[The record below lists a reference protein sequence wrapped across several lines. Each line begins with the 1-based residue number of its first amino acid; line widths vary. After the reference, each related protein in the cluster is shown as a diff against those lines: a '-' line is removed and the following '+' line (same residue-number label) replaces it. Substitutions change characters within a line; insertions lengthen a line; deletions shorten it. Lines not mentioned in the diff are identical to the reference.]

1 MSYLDSGFER
11 HRPNTAGSDPAT
23 AVASR
28 APSDIIEMSEVEK
41 HHGEKHGVNVQGAEA
56 QFNALSRRLTRQ
68 STRRHAKDGDVEKQE
83 TFDLLEYLRSTSGK
97 QDEAGFAHK
106 RVGVTFQNL
115 RVIGAGG
122 VKIYVR
128 TFPDAVKEFFLLPW
142 YMGKGLL
149 GKQLAAPKTILH
161 SFDGAVRPGE
171 MVLVLGRPGA
181 GCSSFL
187 KTIANQRGSFINVEG
202 DVQYAGIPAQ
212 EFGKRFAGEAAYN
225 MEDDIHYPILT
236 VAQTLQFALSLKSPG
251 RLLPEQ
257 TRAELN
263 DEILNMLLSMLNIT
277 HTRDTVVGNEFLRGV
292 SGGERKRV
300 SIAEMMS
307 TRACVLSWDNS
318 TRGLDASTA
327 LDYAK
332 SLRIMTDIFK
342 LTTFVSLYQAGEGIY
357 DQFDKVL
364 LIDEGREV
372 YFGPAKDA
380 RQYMLS
386 LGFRNLPRQTTAD
399 YLTGCTDPNERAFAD
414 GRTEADV
421 PSTPDALAA
430 AFRDSPYWGNMVAE
444 REAMHMEWQKEA
456 SDPSGAQAQFRQAT
470 KEEKRK
476 HVSHKDPHVVS
487 YFSMVK
493 TLVWRQWL
501 MQIQDTFSIF
511 TSFATAII
519 ISIVSGSVYLN
530 LPLTAAGAFTRGGV
544 IFLALL
550 FNALNA
556 FSELPA
562 MMMGRPILYKQLSY
576 RFYRGSALSV
586 AQTITDIPLT
596 SIRILLF
603 SIIIYFMCGLERSA
617 GGFFTFYL
625 FTYLT
630 FLVMTAFFRL
640 IGIVCKGYDT
650 AARLAAV
657 IITLMVLYAGYMIP
671 VYSMKRWLFWIWYMN
686 PLNYG
691 FASMMEN
698 EFYRISMAC
707 VGPYIIPH
715 NVPGITKY
723 PETLGPNQ
731 VCTLL
736 GSSSGQSEV
745 PGSAY
750 MAAGFEYQKKHIW
763 RNFGILV
770 LYWVAFIALQIVAME
785 VFQHG
790 ANARAITIFAK
801 ESAET
806 KKRNERLLER
816 KAALRKG
823 EAEQDISALT
833 KSTKAFTWENLDYTV
848 PVPGGQRQLLNK
860 VFGYVKPGTL
870 TALMGAS
877 GAGKTTLLDVLA
889 GRKTIGVV
897 SGDVLIGG
905 ERTGVAFQR
914 GTAYCEQLDVH
925 ESTATVREALR
936 FSAYLR
942 QPYEVSKE
950 EKDNYVE
957 EVIQLLEMED
967 IADAMIGQPG
977 VGLGVEARKRV
988 TIGVELA
995 AKPQLLL
1002 FLDEPTSGLDGQ
1014 SAYNIVRFLKKLA
1027 AGGQAIL
1034 CTIHQPN
1041 ALLFEQFDNLLLLQ
1055 RGGECV
1061 YFGPIGKDSQHLV
1074 KYLGDRGA
1082 ACPPDANPAEYVLEA
1097 IGAGSRERVGP
1108 TDWAELWRQSEE
1120 FARVKQEIAHIKEE
1134 AAKQPPE
1141 VDPKANDEYATP
1153 FMHQLKVVSER
1164 TLTAFWRQPDY
1175 GFTRLFSHGAIALLT
1190 SLTFLQLG
1198 NSTQELQYRVFAIFI
1213 ATVMPAI
1220 IISQVEPM
1228 FIMAR
1233 MIFIRESS
1241 SRMYSQIVFALG
1253 QLMAEMPYSVL
1264 CAVVY
1269 FLLFYFPAGFQSAP
1283 DRAGYHF
1290 FLILITEV
1298 FSVTLGQMLAALT
1311 PNVFIA
1317 SLLNPF
1323 ILVTFSLFCGVTIP
1337 KDAIPKFWRVWLY
1350 ELDPFTRLISGLVST
1365 ELHGLKITCSPLE
1378 FSVFQPPS
1386 GQTCVQWA
1394 GDFVNATVGYLDNP
1408 SATSDCRYCP
1418 YTYGDDFYSALNISF
1433 DTRWRDLGIMIAFTV
1448 FNTIVT
1454 LIASKAFKFARR

>member
-1 MSYLDSGFER
+1 MSYLGQ
-11 HRPNTAGSDPAT
+11 RPNTAGSDPAT
-23 AVASR
+23 AVGSR
-28 APSDIIEMSEVEK
+28 APSDVIEMSEAEK
-41 HHGEKHGVNVQGAEA
+41 HQGDRDGVNVHNAEA

-68 STRRHAKDGDVEKQE
+68 STRRHDKEGGDIEKQE
-83 TFDLLEYLRSTSGK
+83 TFDLLDYLRSTSGK
-97 QDEAGFAHK
+97 RDEAGFAHK
-106 RVGVTFQNL
+106 HVGVTFENL

-128 TFPDAVKEFFLLPW
+128 TFPDAVKEFFLMPW
-142 YMGKGLL
+142 FMGKALL

-161 SFDGAVRPGE
+161 SFNGAVRPGE

-187 KTIANQRGSFINVEG
+187 KTIANQRGSFIKVEG
-202 DVQYAGIPAQ
+202 DVQYA
-212 EFGKRFAGEAAYN
+212 
-225 MEDDIHYPILT
+225 DDIHYPILT
-236 VAQTLQFALSLKSPG
+236 VAQTLKFALDLKSPG

-257 TRAELN
+257 TRAQLN
-263 DEILNMLLSMLNIT
+263 DEILNMLLNMLNIT

-307 TRACVLSWDNS
+307 SRACVLSWDNS

-372 YFGPAKDA
+372 FFGPAKEA

-386 LGFRNLPRQTTAD
+386 LGFRDLPRQTTAD
-399 YLTGCTDPNERAFAD
+399 YLTGCTDPNERQFAD
-414 GRTEADV
+414 GHSELSV
-421 PSTPDALAA
+421 PSTPDALAE
-430 AFRDSPYWGNMVAE
+430 AFQHSPYWNNMLAE
-444 REAMHMEWQKEA
+444 REAMQIEWQKEA
-456 SDPSGAQAQFRQAT
+456 NDPNGAQAQFRQAT
-470 KEEKRK
+470 QEEKRK
-476 HVSHKDPHVVS
+476 HVSSKDPHVVS

-501 MQIQDTFSIF
+501 MQIQDTFTIF

-519 ISIVSGSVYLN
+519 IAIVSGSVYLN

-596 SIRILLF
+596 SIRIMLF
-603 SIIIYFMCGLERSA
+603 SIIVYFMCGLERSA

-640 IGIVCKGYDT
+640 IGIICKGYDT

-657 IITLMVLYAGYMIP
+657 IITLMVVYAGYMIP

-707 VGPYIIPH
+707 VGSYIIPH
-715 NVPGITKY
+715 NVPGVVTKY

-736 GSSSGQSEV
+736 GASPGESEV
-745 PGSAY
+745 SGSAY
-750 MAAGFEYQKKHIW
+750 INAGFEYKKDQLW

-770 LYWVAFIALQIVAME
+770 LYWVAFIALQVLAME
-785 VFQHG
+785 KFQHG

-801 ESAET
+801 ETAET
-806 KKRNERLLER
+806 KERNQRLHER

-823 EAEQDISALT
+823 EVNQDLGALT

-889 GRKTIGVV
+889 GRKTIGVIH
-897 SGDVLIGG
+897 GDVLIGG
-905 ERTGVAFQR
+905 EHTGVAFQR

-925 ESTATVREALR
+925 EPTATVREALR

-942 QPYEVSKE
+942 QPYEISKE

-1082 ACPPDANPAEYVLEA
+1082 VCPPDANPAEYVLEA
-1097 IGAGSRERVGP
+1097 IGAGSRERIGP
-1108 TDWAELWRQSEE
+1108 TDWAELWRQSDN
-1120 FARVKQEIAHIKEE
+1120 FTRVKQEIVHIKEE
-1134 AAKQPPE
+1134 AAKHPPE
-1141 VDPKANDEYATP
+1141 ADPKANDEYATP

-1198 NSTQELQYRVFAIFI
+1198 NSTQELQYRVFAIFM
-1213 ATVMPAI
+1213 ASVMPAI

-1264 CAVVY
+1264 CAVAY
-1269 FLLFYFPAGFQSAP
+1269 FLLFYFPAGFQTAS

-1290 FLILITEV
+1290 FMILVTEI
-1298 FSVTLGQMLAALT
+1298 FSVTLGQMVAALT
-1311 PNVFIA
+1311 PSVFIA

-1337 KDAIPKFWRVWLY
+1337 KDAIPKFWRAWLY
-1350 ELDPFTRLISGLVST
+1350 QLDPFTRLISGLVST
-1365 ELHGLKITCSPLE
+1365 ELHGLKITCTSLE

-1394 GDFVNATVGYLDNP
+1394 GDFVNATAGYLDNP

-1418 YTYGDDFYSALNISF
+1418 YSYGDDFYKSLNISF

-1448 FNTIVT
+1448 FNTVVT
-1454 LIASKAFKFARR
+1454 LIASKAFKFSKR

>member
-1 MSYLDSGFER
+1 MSTGHEKY
-11 HRPNTAGSDPAT
+11 RPESTAFSDLPT
-23 AVASR
+23 AVPSR
-28 APSDIIEMSEVEK
+28 APSDILEMSETEK
-41 HHGEKHGVNVQGAEA
+41 PHNHSDGVDVKHAEA
-56 QFNALSRRLTRQ
+56 EFNALARRLTRQ
-68 STRRHAKDGDVEKQE
+68 STRKGSTAGDDLEKQE
-83 TFDLLEYLRSTSGK
+83 TFDLLDYLRTTSGK

-106 RVGVTFQNL
+106 HVGVTFQNL

-128 TFPDAVKEFFLLPW
+128 TFPDAVKEFFLMPVIIG
-142 YMGKGLL
+142 MSLL
-149 GKQLAAPKTILH
+149 GKQFSAPKTILH

-187 KTIANQRGSFINVEG
+187 KTIANQRGSFMNVEG

-236 VAQTLQFALSLKSPG
+236 VAQTLKFALDLKSPG

-257 TRAELN
+257 TRSQLN
-263 DEILNMLLSMLNIT
+263 DEILNMLLNMLNIA

-364 LIDEGREV
+364 LIDEGRQV
-372 YFGPAKDA
+372 FFGPAKEA
-380 RQYMLS
+380 RPYMLS
-386 LGFRNLPRQTTAD
+386 LGFRDLPRQTTAD
-399 YLTGCTDPNERAFAD
+399 YLTGCTDPNERKFAD
-414 GRTEADV
+414 GRSESDV
-421 PSTPDALAA
+421 PSTPDALAEA
-430 AFRDSPYWGNMVAE
+430 YRNSKYWNNMIAE
-444 REAMHMEWQKEA
+444 REAMQTEWQKES

-476 HVSHKDPHVVS
+476 HVSSKDPHVVS

-501 MQIQDTFSIF
+501 MQIQDTFTIW
-511 TSFATAII
+511 TSFATSII
-519 ISIVSGSVYLN
+519 ISILTGTVFLN
-530 LPLTAAGAFTRGGV
+530 LPLNSAGAFTRGGV

-550 FNALNA
+550 FNAISA

-562 MMMGRPILYKQLSY
+562 MMIGRPILYKQLSY
-576 RFYRGSALSV
+576 RFYRASALSV

-603 SIIIYFMCGLERSA
+603 SVIVYFMCGLERSA
-617 GGFFTFYL
+617 GAFFTFYL
-625 FTYLT
+625 FIYLT
-630 FLVMTAFFRL
+630 FLAMTAFFRL
-640 IGIVCKGYDT
+640 IGIICQGYDT

-657 IITLMVLYAGYMIP
+657 IVTLMVIYSGYMIP
-671 VYSMKRWLFWIWYMN
+671 VYAMKRWLFWIWYIN
-686 PLNYG
+686 PVNYG
-691 FASMMEN
+691 FAAMMEN
-698 EFYRISMAC
+698 EFYRISMSC
-707 VGPYIIPH
+707 DGSYIIPH
-715 NVPGITKY
+715 NVGDMTKY
-723 PETLGPNQ
+723 PTTLGPNQ

-736 GSSSGQSEV
+736 GASPGEAMVTGNAYINASYTYRKSEL
-745 PGSAY
+745 
-750 MAAGFEYQKKHIW
+750 W
-763 RNFGILV
+763 RNFGIVV
-770 LYWVAFIALQIVAME
+770 LYWVAFVILQIFAME
-785 VFQHG
+785 KFQHG
-790 ANARAITIFAK
+790 ANAVAITIFAK
-801 ESAET
+801 ENSET
-806 KKRNERLLER
+806 KERNRRLQER
-816 KAALRKG
+816 KAAFRKG
-823 EAEQDISALT
+823 EAEQEIALT
-833 KSTKAFTWENLDYTV
+833 KSNKVFTWENLDYTV

-889 GRKTIGVV
+889 NRKTIGVIG
-897 SGDVLIGG
+897 GDVLIAGQ
-905 ERTGVAFQR
+905 RTGVAFQR

-967 IADAMIGQPG
+967 IADAMIGMPG
-977 VGLGVEARKRV
+977 FGLGVEARKRV

-1061 YFGPIGKDSQHLV
+1061 YFGPIGKDSHHVV

-1082 ACPPDANPAEYVLEA
+1082 VCPPDANPAEYVLEA
-1097 IGAGSRERVGP
+1097 IGAGSRERIGP
-1108 TDWAELWRQSEE
+1108 TDWAELWRQSDN

-1153 FMHQLKVVSER
+1153 FMYQLKVVSER

-1175 GFTRLFSHGAIALLT
+1175 GFTRLFTHGAIALLT

-1198 NSTQELQYRVFAIFI
+1198 NSTQELQYRVFSIFM
-1213 ATVMPAI
+1213 ATIMPAI

-1228 FIMAR
+1228 FILAR

-1241 SRMYSQIVFALG
+1241 SRMYSQIAFALG

-1283 DRAGYHF
+1283 SRAGYQF
-1290 FLILITEV
+1290 FLFLITEI
-1298 FSVTLGQMLAALT
+1298 FAVTLGQMIGALT
-1311 PNVFIA
+1311 PTIHIA
-1317 SLLNPF
+1317 ALLNPF
-1323 ILVTFSLFCGVTIP
+1323 ILVTFSLFCGVMIP
-1337 KDAIPKFWRVWLY
+1337 KDSLPKFWRVWMY
-1350 ELDPFTRLISGLVST
+1350 QLDPFTRLIAGMVST
-1365 ELHGLKITCSPLE
+1365 ELHGLKITCTDLE
-1378 FSVFQPPS
+1378 FARFQPPS

-1394 GDFVNATVGYLDNP
+1394 GDFVNASIGYLDNP
-1408 SATSDCRYCP
+1408 NETADCRYCP
-1418 YTYGDDFYSALNISF
+1418 YAYGDDFYKGLGISF
-1433 DTRWRDLGIMIAFTV
+1433 DDRWRDLGIMIAFTV